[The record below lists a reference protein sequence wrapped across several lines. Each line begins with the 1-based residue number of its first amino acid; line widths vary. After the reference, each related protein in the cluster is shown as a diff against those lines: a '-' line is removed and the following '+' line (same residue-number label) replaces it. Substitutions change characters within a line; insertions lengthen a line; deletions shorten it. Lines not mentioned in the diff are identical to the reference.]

1 MARKKASQLEKTFT
15 SKTGHQPGVEMWRVE
30 QVREG
35 KDSTQEERDLANF
48 KAIELFDF
56 LNEQPIVH
64 RERQGYESALFQQ
77 VFEKSGV
84 HYLEGDLSNGF
95 WHVKLNE
102 FQPRLSVIKRALKT
116 IRVVEILPPTAAS
129 LTQTDVFIL
138 DCGQQVYLY
147 PGKQSSAFAKM
158 KGASLVQN
166 IIASRQG
173 KSKAN
178 PDLDEGFWQALGGG
192 NETNE
197 VNLGIPQMEELA
209 GDKMDDYKCTLYKME
224 NDGDLILFTSLAEG
238 KLREAQL
245 DTKGTFLVDALA
257 EVFVW
262 VGKERQEL
270 DLGVKYLELAKKF
283 LEEQGKPETTPVTR
297 LYEGQRHH
305 VFGSLMMPKAQ
316 GGMLDM
322 NRYKKEAAKVEAKA
336 TPPPQ
341 QKRLF

>member
-1 MARKKASQLEKTFT
+1 M
-15 SKTGHQPGVEMWRVE
+15 
-30 QVREG
+30 
-35 KDSTQEERDLANF
+35 
-48 KAIELFDF
+48 
-56 LNEQPIVH
+56 VH
-64 RERQGYESALFQQ
+64 RERQGFESALFQQ

-84 HYLEGDLSNGF
+84 HYLEGDLCNGF
-95 WHVKLNE
+95 WHVKLDE
-102 FQPRLSVIKRALKT
+102 FKPRLSVIKRALKT

-147 PGKQSSAFAKM
+147 PGKQCSAFAKM

-192 NETNE
+192 SEQDE
-197 VNLGIPQMEELA
+197 VGLGVPQTEELA
-209 GDKMDDYKCTLYKME
+209 GDKLDDYKCTLFKVE
-224 NDGDLILFTSLAEG
+224 EGGDGAKSFTSLAEG

-262 VGKERQEL
+262 VGKERVEL
-270 DLGVKYLELAKKF
+270 DLGVKYLELAKQF
-283 LEEQGKPETTPVTR
+283 LEEQGKPDTTPVTR

-305 VFGSLMMPKAQ
+305 VFASLMMPKAQ